1 MKINYKMAW
10 DFLWNSLSDEVHL
23 SFMRKLGYSGE
34 TPSRPISPTLI
45 ARLASS
51 IGMPHK
57 DDNKF
62 CHEDQ
67 IRSLH

>member
-34 TPSRPISPTLI
+34 TPNRPISPTLI

-51 IGMPHK
+51 VGMLHK
-57 DDNKF
+57 
-62 CHEDQ
+62 EDK
-67 IRSLH
+67 